1 MMNSSTESSGTM
13 TTLCGLTLLVAV
25 LATTSACSERQRT
38 TPPSDAP
45 AAASAAQVTEAAPS
59 ASASSASSASSPASV
74 ATSALT
80 LVTDRSL
87 VCMVNNQFMGLPQIP
102 IEVAGRTYYG
112 CCEMCKGR
120 LGNDPS
126 SRTATDPV
134 SQRSIDKATA
144 VIGKTNDG
152 RVLYFENDQ
161 TFAAFTRRA
170 SP

>member
-1 MMNSSTESSGTM
+1 
-13 TTLCGLTLLVAV
+13 
-25 LATTSACSERQRT
+25 
-38 TPPSDAP
+38 
-45 AAASAAQVTEAAPS
+45 
-59 ASASSASSASSPASV
+59 
-74 ATSALT
+74 
-80 LVTDRSL
+80 
-87 VCMVNNQFMGLPQIP
+87 MVNNQFMGLPQIP